1 MRNRNNDR
9 MEQNKSTVLIPVFD
23 DINKA
28 VDYCQES
35 VNRDYYNS
43 FTLQKLWKYSGHI
56 FDMGLEPDQEG
67 RPAFYILTE
76 SNDHITVTITR
87 PQELGRVIQWLNRL
101 NTGIKVEFND
111 FDQFNRIIQKVFKV
125 YADRIGLLMHFDNT
139 TLNAHMTA
147 LKGYA
152 SEYDVASLAGLG
164 RSTVNDLTRGVT
176 QRPHF
181 FTICKVYS
189 AIHELECRKKAL
201 A

>member
-1 MRNRNNDR
+1 MT
-9 MEQNKSTVLIPVFD
+9 EQAI
-23 DINKA
+23 
-28 VDYCQES
+28 
-35 VNRDYYNS
+35 
-43 FTLQKLWKYSGHI
+43 QKLWKYSGHI

-101 NTGIKVEFND
+101 NTGIKVEFKD

-139 TLNAHMTA
+139 ALNAHMTA

-152 SEYDVASLAGLG
+152 TEYDVASL
-164 RSTVNDLTRGVT
+164 
-176 QRPHF
+176 F
-181 FTICKVYS
+181 FVSCVLV
-189 AIHELECRKKAL
+189 AC
-201 A
+201 